1 MESGRQAGLVIASHA
16 LAHVDDLNELMT
28 SIEAVLAPGGLIAVE
43 FHHALELAR
52 GQFDV
57 LSHAHRSY
65 FSCIRWSLRATR
77 AHGGRRGYKPA
88 MQRYRQSHRTSCRLD
103 DADCAVRLLAAIG
116 RAGTRR

>member
-1 MESGRQAGLVIASHA
+1 MIASHA

-65 FSCIRWSLRATR
+65 FSLHSLAGLFERHGLTVEAAATSPQYGGTVRAIATSR
-77 AHGGRRGYKPA
+77 ELSRRRSGSPTPSRRSGVRSGRR
-88 MQRYRQSHRTSCRLD
+88 
-103 DADCAVRLLAAIG
+103 
-116 RAGTRR
+116 